1 MPGSVEKGMAV
12 VWWPMVVLV
21 ASVVTGRE
29 CVASVNVTILIAGMP
44 IAAALLLVTSM
55 AKFR

>member
-1 MPGSVEKGMAV
+1 MAV

-21 ASVVTGRE
+21 ASVVTGGE